1 MVNKKRRAGVESVG
15 FGRNEEIVGGK
26 KRTGVNDDDKTR
38 QHGRKERKGKERKGK
53 GREGKE
59 KGVSVGVGRER
70 RLDCL
75 AQLKEVAYHTSG
87 SNSSLFCFRAA
98 RL

>member
-38 QHGRKERKGKERKGK
+38 QHGRKERKGKEREGKGRKGK
-53 GREGKE
+53 GRERG
-59 KGVSVGVGRER
+59 GGQREE
-70 RLDCL
+70 
-75 AQLKEVAYHTSG
+75 A
-87 SNSSLFCFRAA
+87 
-98 RL
+98 